1 MASDQFDLRILELVN
16 IERTKRELDPLS
28 IDNQLDQAANFHN
41 DEMVRAD
48 MMSHQLPGEADLGE
62 RVSATG
68 YSWTRV
74 AENIA
79 AGNTTPEAVVEGW
92 MNSPGHKENILNPE
106 FIHIGIG
113 YEYAPDE
120 NNAFDDYDVYWTQVF
135 ATDVFNF

>member
-1 MASDQFDLRILELVN
+1 MVSDQFDLRILELVN

-28 IDNQLDQAANFHN
+28 IDSQLDQAANFHN

-48 MMSHQLPGEADLGE
+48 IMSHQLPGEADLGE

-79 AGNTTPEAVVEGW
+79 AGYTTPEAVVEGW

-113 YEYAPDE
+113 YEYAADE

>member
-28 IDNQLDQAANFHN
+28 IDSQLDQAANFHN

-48 MMSHQLPGEADLGE
+48 TMSHQLPGEANLGE
-62 RVSATG
+62 RVSAKG
-68 YSWTRV
+68 YDWTRV
-74 AENIA
+74 AENVA
-79 AGNTTPEAVVEGW
+79 AGYTTPEAVVEGW

>member
-79 AGNTTPEAVVEGW
+79 AGYTTPEAVVEGW

>member
-74 AENIA
+74 AENIS
-79 AGNTTPEAVVEGW
+79 AGYTTPEAVVEGW

-113 YEYAPDE
+113 YEYAPDK

>member
-1 MASDQFDLRILELVN
+1 MASNEFDQKILELVN
-16 IERTKRELDPLS
+16 NERAKEGLDPLS
-28 IDNQLDQAANFHN
+28 IDSQLDQAANFHN

-79 AGNTTPEAVVEGW
+79 AGYTTPEAVVEGW

-113 YEYAPDE
+113 YEYAPDN
-120 NNAFDDYDVYWTQVF
+120 NNALNDYDVYWTQVF
-135 ATDVFNF
+135 GTDVF